1 MKAQYHLLYRKG
13 RRRTPAVFSP
23 PSLHCWEEGQV
34 PDHILTYTIL
44 THQNPGKFVSIK
56 NQPPPPSKK
65 VFILLLRFVKKVL
78 NEVKKMYCR
87 FLVQRKVSKN
97 IV

>member
-44 THQNPGKFVSIK
+44 THQNPGKFG
-56 NQPPPPSKK
+56 
-65 VFILLLRFVKKVL
+65 FH
-78 NEVKKMYCR
+78 
-87 FLVQRKVSKN
+87 
-97 IV
+97 